1 MAENMKIQT
10 QPKCSMQIRMVQ
22 TNEKAMCLSDKQCTF
37 PVISAH
43 LIKEYPIPGAFVF
56 YIWARW
62 LAQKL

>member
-22 TNEKAMCLSDKQCTF
+22 TNEKAMYLSDKQCTF

-43 LIKEYPIPGAFVF
+43 LIKEYPIPEAFVF
-56 YIWARW
+56 YI
-62 LAQKL
+62 